1 MIFGCL
7 GKINQSGL
15 SIFSSTVCLRS
26 TNQSPTFYKN
36 KRFFYDLKSS
46 IFFWK
51 LSIKRRLLFL
61 IYFTRKKKKT
71 GFLFDEIDIDSYV
84 SHNFLDVKFVQI
96 RKIRLRKGLFR
107 EIYSIKLFTFEPTFE
122 YQSFKPT
129 AELHLTS
136 NKFLFSLD
144 NLKLIKNSYNIISK
158 TLLTLYTIPN
168 FVKTSQQSS

>member
-1 MIFGCL
+1 M
-7 GKINQSGL
+7 
-15 SIFSSTVCLRS
+15 
-26 TNQSPTFYKN
+26 
-36 KRFFYDLKSS
+36 
-46 IFFWK
+46 
-51 LSIKRRLLFL
+51 

-71 GFLFDEIDIDSYV
+71 GFLFDEIDIDSYF

-96 RKIRLRKGLFR
+96 RKIRLRKGRFR

-144 NLKLIKNSYNIISK
+144 NLKLIKNSYNNISK

-168 FVKTSQQSS
+168 FVKFSQQSS